1 MTALV
6 GASGGGKS
14 TVMNLIMR
22 LYDPDEGKV
31 LIDGHDIKHATLHSL
46 REKIA
51 YVSQDTFLF
60 NGTVMH
66 NIRMGRQDATDEE
79 VIAAAKAANAHDF
92 IMAGPK
98 GYDTHIGENGVHL
111 SGGQRQ
117 RLSIARAM
125 LRNSQILLLDEATSA
140 LDAESEALFR
150 DALEHLKAG
159 RTTIVIAHRLS
170 TVHQA
175 DNIIVMDAGR
185 VVEQGPHAE
194 LLRKP
199 SGALPEALRLP
210 VAAVAIRNRHHPSV
224 DRAAKRRACPLDLQ
238 SAARL
243 ACIERSA
250 RCSQSSTATTMCS
263 TGCGNMPPRASTRSP
278 NS

>member
-1 MTALV
+1 M
-6 GASGGGKS
+6 
-14 TVMNLIMR
+14 
-22 LYDPDEGKV
+22 
-31 LIDGHDIKHATLHSL
+31 ATLHSL

-60 NGTVMH
+60 DGTVMH

-92 IMAGPK
+92 IMAMPN
-98 GYDTHIGENGVHL
+98 GYDTPIGENGVFL

-150 DALEHLKAG
+150 DALENLKAG

-175 DNIIVMDAGR
+175 NNIIVMEAGR
-185 VVEQGPHAE
+185 AIEQGPHAE
-194 LLRKP
+194 LLAKPDGAYRKLYDYQL
-199 SGALPEALRLP
+199 LP
-210 VAAVAIRNRHHPSV
+210 
-224 DRAAKRRACPLDLQ
+224 
-238 SAARL
+238 
-243 ACIERSA
+243 
-250 RCSQSSTATTMCS
+250 
-263 TGCGNMPPRASTRSP
+263 
-278 NS
+278 

>member
-1 MTALV
+1 
-6 GASGGGKS
+6 
-14 TVMNLIMR
+14 MR

-31 LIDGHDIKHATLHSL
+31 LIDCHDIKHATLAALL

-60 NGTVMH
+60 TGTVKQ

-98 GYDTHIGENGVHL
+98 GYDSPIGENGVNL

-194 LLRKP
+194 LIRKP
-199 SGALPEALRLP
+199 GGAYRRLYDYQLLP
-210 VAAVAIRNRHHPSV
+210 
-224 DRAAKRRACPLDLQ
+224 
-238 SAARL
+238 
-243 ACIERSA
+243 
-250 RCSQSSTATTMCS
+250 
-263 TGCGNMPPRASTRSP
+263 
-278 NS
+278 